1 MQIALCDDNQTE
13 REALAALLK
22 KLRPTAHLVQ
32 YENGQSLIDAHRSGR
47 RFDLAFLDIYLEDMN
62 GIDAAAALRSNDE
75 RLAIVFSTVSR
86 DFAVES
92 YDVAA
97 MAYLMKPVSI
107 EPLSATLDRFDATW
121 KPRSIFIRDRFFI
134 MDDIVCAESRNKH
147 VTFTFRDGATAEI
160 TAKLS
165 EVEDQ
170 LYGGNFLRC
179 HRSFIVNMDHVDHIG
194 DKCFIMATGDVVLIR
209 QKQYASMKKS
219 YYDYIT
225 AR

>member
-1 MQIALCDDNQTE
+1 MQIALCDDNRAE

-22 KLRPTAHLVQ
+22 KLRPTAHVTQ
-32 YENGQSLIDAHRSGR
+32 YENAQSLIDIYRNGR
-47 RFDLAFLDIYLEDMN
+47 RFDLVFLDIYLEDMN
-62 GIDAAAALRSNDE
+62 GIDVAAVLRAEDD

-107 EPLSATLDRFDATW
+107 EPLATALDRFEATW
-121 KPRSIFIRDRFFI
+121 RPRCIFIRDRFFT

-170 LYGGNFLRC
+170 LQGGNFLRC

-194 DKCFIMATGDVVLIR
+194 DKCFITATGDMVLIR
-209 QKQYASMKKS
+209 QKQYAAMKKS